1 MILFTFGTT
10 PEPQMFNGHLDRLK
24 DKLEIYYMKLILQ
37 KLTRRHVKQLKIWVE
52 EEIPE
57 LEARSHTTARNT
69 GQSSQTNST
78 TSSDTSSYPV
88 QSLRAPIPFA
98 DEDWN

>member
-10 PEPQMFNGHLDRLK
+10 PEPQMFNGDLDRLK

-37 KLTRRHVKQLKIWVE
+37 NNLTRRHVNQLKIWVE

-57 LEARSHTTARNT
+57 LEASSHTTARNT
-69 GQSSQTNST
+69 GQSSQKNST
-78 TSSDTSSYPV
+78 ASSDT
-88 QSLRAPIPFA
+88 
-98 DEDWN
+98 

>member
-1 MILFTFGTT
+1 MILFTFATT
-10 PEPQMFNGHLDRLK
+10 PEPQMFNGYLDRLK
-24 DKLEIYYMKLILQ
+24 DKLEIYYMKMILQ
-37 KLTRRHVKQLKIWVE
+37 NNHTRRHVNQLKTWVE

-57 LEARSHTTARNT
+57 LKASSHTTAKNT

-88 QSLRAPIPFA
+88 
-98 DEDWN
+98 